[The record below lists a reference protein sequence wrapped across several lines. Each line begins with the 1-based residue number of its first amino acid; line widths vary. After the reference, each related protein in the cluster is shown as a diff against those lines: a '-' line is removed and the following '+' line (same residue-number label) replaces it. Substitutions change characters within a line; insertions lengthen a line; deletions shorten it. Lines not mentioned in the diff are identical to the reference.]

1 MSWRT
6 WEITRHGH
14 SFQTATGYNI
24 FSLNVSYLKHQTSV
38 SFPLLSLLSYH
49 SSQNSLQHLFFQ
61 IAQNGRCDVNRTCR
75 EEFTSC
81 NHVQSVRI
89 FHFIPNISPRKSSK
103 FSWAKLLPTDRN
115 IIVDHQGHLLNIQST
130 TNEVSGNELPCN
142 QTEWNPTMRE
152 CSDKFPKNIIQ
163 LHKIIA
169 PSLLNICG

>member
-1 MSWRT
+1 MLL
-6 WEITRHGH
+6 
-14 SFQTATGYNI
+14 A
-24 FSLNVSYLKHQTSV
+24 YLKHQTSV

-75 EEFTSC
+75 EDFTSYD
-81 NHVQSVRI
+81 HSQSMRI

-103 FSWAKLLPTDRN
+103 FSGAELLPTDRN

-142 QTEWNPTMRE
+142 GNGRNPI
-152 CSDKFPKNIIQ
+152 KP
-163 LHKIIA
+163 
-169 PSLLNICG
+169 